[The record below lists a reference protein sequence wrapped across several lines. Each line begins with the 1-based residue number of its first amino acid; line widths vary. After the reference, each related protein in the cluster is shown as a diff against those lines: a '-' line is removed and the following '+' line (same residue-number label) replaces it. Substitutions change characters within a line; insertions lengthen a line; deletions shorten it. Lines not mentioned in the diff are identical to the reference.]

1 MLIKK
6 LVPVQKN
13 NSPQSLLVP
22 TNDMAKSP
30 DNHRPLEL
38 VFVRHGE
45 SEGNVAVKAAERG
58 DTSYFTPEF
67 RKRHSSTWD
76 LTKKG
81 IQQAK
86 AAGKWIR
93 ENINGG
99 IFEGHY
105 ASTYRRAKRTA
116 GYLNLPNARWNLRD
130 YIREHDWGNLDVMT
144 DEERQAKYPD
154 IMEQRDINPYYF
166 SAPGGESLADVLIRA
181 RVGILATLYR
191 RLPNQRGIV
200 VTHGNMI
207 WPIRI
212 IMEGLL
218 PEEYLALKKK
228 RSVFKTK
235 SITAKSSTTPESTP
249 PPLKLPKNS
258 PGCGRFVPGTST
270 PNVTP
275 GARSPTRNTPTKN

>member
-1 MLIKK
+1 MTQ
-6 LVPVQKN
+6 P
-13 NSPQSLLVP
+13 S
-22 TNDMAKSP
+22 

-45 SEGNVAVKAAERG
+45 SEGNVAVKAAKKG
-58 DTSYFTPEF
+58 DASYFTPEF

-76 LTKKG
+76 LTTKG
-81 IQQAK
+81 IKQAK

-99 IFEGHY
+99 IFAGYY

-116 GYLNLPNARWNLRD
+116 GYLNLPGAKWNLRD

-144 DEERQAKYPD
+144 DKERHAKYPD
-154 IMEQRDINPYYF
+154 IMEQREINPYYF

-191 RLPNQRGIV
+191 RLSGKRGIV

-228 RSVFKTK
+228 KDLKDKINNCQILHYSRIDPKTGDIAEKFSWMRSVC
-235 SITAKSSTTPESTP
+235 PWN
-249 PPLKLPKNS
+249 LHPKRDAWRPISHKKCTNQELI
-258 PGCGRFVPGTST
+258 
-270 PNVTP
+270 
-275 GARSPTRNTPTKN
+275 K

>member
-1 MLIKK
+1 MK
-6 LVPVQKN
+6 
-13 NSPQSLLVP
+13 
-22 TNDMAKSP
+22 KSP

-38 VFVRHGE
+38 VFVRHGQ
-45 SEGNVAVKAAERG
+45 SEGNLANKAAENG
-58 DTSYFTPEF
+58 DNRYFTEEF

-86 AAGKWIR
+86 AAGVWIR
-93 ENINGG
+93 KNINDG
-99 IFEGHY
+99 IFDGYY

-116 GYLNLPNARWNLRD
+116 GFLNLPGAHWNLRD

-144 DEERQAKYPD
+144 DEERQSKYPD
-154 IMEQRDINPYYF
+154 IMEKRDINPYYF

-191 RLPNQRGIV
+191 RLPNNRGIV
-200 VTHGNMI
+200 VSHGNMM

-228 RSVFKTK
+228 QDPKDEINNCQILQYTRINPKTGETVERFSWMRSVC
-235 SITAKSSTTPESTP
+235 PWD
-249 PPLKLPKNS
+249 LHPKRNS
-258 PGCGRFVPGTST
+258 WRPIIHKKYT
-270 PNVTP
+270 N
-275 GARSPTRNTPTKN
+275 KELIK